1 MSHLQSLKVV
11 TSKRPAR
18 LSPIQHRR
26 NKLIDK
32 LHEQLECAKA
42 RIDGRDLVLTR
53 QRNVKNSETGQRF
66 QMEQQY
72 RVKPWWFT
80 DDAGKTIFEV
90 RYGSRVIEV
99 AKGKTGIEVDSLS
112 DLPGVIELMK
122 KAVDAGELDAGIT
135 ALAGVFGRQILNK

>member
-32 LHEQLECAKA
+32 LHEQLLCANA

-53 QRNVKNSETGQRF
+53 QRNVKNSETGQRL

-72 RVKPWWFT
+72 RVKPWWYT
-80 DDAGKTIFEV
+80 NDEGKTIFEV

-99 AKGKTGIEVDSLS
+99 GKGKTGIEVDTLE
-112 DLPGVIELMK
+112 DLPSVIEVMK
-122 KAVDAGELDAGIT
+122 KAVDAGELDEGMK
-135 ALAGVFGRQILNK
+135 ALVGAFGRQIRK